1 MSYERDSISVI
12 KSDVQMQ
19 SALIRYGIEFNR
31 RGFAR
36 CPFHNEKTASFKVHN
51 NRGHCF
57 GCGWH
62 GDIIDFVSKYFGL
75 SEGDAIEKIAN
86 DFYLPISFKKKPKF
100 SDAKKLERKYRELT
114 KERSKAAEADEEE
127 SIHYRCLWDW
137 FCLLDKW
144 EMKYKPTPEDP
155 EIDPRYAE
163 AVKFKDYFLYRI
175 YTEIGGEDDKAQ

>member
-100 SDAKKLERKYRELT
+100 SDAKSLNANIEN
-114 KERSKAAEADEEE
+114 
-127 SIHYRCLWDW
+127 
-137 FCLLDKW
+137 
-144 EMKYKPTPEDP
+144 
-155 EIDPRYAE
+155 
-163 AVKFKDYFLYRI
+163 
-175 YTEIGGEDDKAQ
+175 